1 MTDKQKTPVEAE
13 AFVVCHGAVGR
24 FWKGQTVSAADLG
37 APNGPLSE
45 AQLQRLL
52 DLEAIAPAGSRKAA
66 KRGQANN
73 RDGPPAPGLT
83 HVASHGTPVRRRA
96 PRDRRGSARRRPD
109 EPLLYRAPCFT

>member
-52 DLEAIAPAGSRKAA
+52 DLEAIAPAGSRKA
-66 KRGQANN
+66 Q
-73 RDGPPAPGLT
+73 DTLTELGPDHLT
-83 HVASHGTPVRRRA
+83 PTGDRADDPEAVRRQVSEVYA
-96 PRDRRGSARRRPD
+96 SLGKPVPTG
-109 EPLLYRAPCFT
+109 